1 MPAAQQ
7 TEGQWTGQAQTK
19 GPLQIPGISP
29 SLSPL
34 VTMASFS
41 ARAQL
46 STVSLQCDLLDLQ
59 EYLDIKLMVSLRFCS
74 PNSDSTFGRT
84 LFALN

>member
-41 ARAQL
+41 ARAQH
-46 STVSLQCDLLDLQ
+46 SLPA
-59 EYLDIKLMVSLRFCS
+59 M
-74 PNSDSTFGRT
+74 
-84 LFALN
+84 